1 MLTSV
6 LGLCFGIVLLLVAG
20 TALVS
25 GASSIAAR
33 FGVSPAVVG
42 LTIVAFGTSA
52 PELVVNIAGAIR
64 NETALAFGNVV
75 GSNLANLGL
84 VLGLAAIFRPV
95 EIHGRFVLREL
106 PLFLLA
112 TAMILVLSIDPILR
126 DSRPLLD
133 RSDGVA
139 ILLLF
144 LVFLYISILDVFR
157 PHSDDVLLSEIE
169 AIPVI
174 SKKPRMT
181 IAWALTVFGIAG
193 LFWGG
198 DVTVDN
204 GVALSA
210 ELAISSAIVGLFV
223 VAVGTSL
230 PELITSIIAALRG
243 ESDLALGNVIGSNI
257 FNSLFVLPLSA
268 IATPIDIPR
277 GGLLDLGSG
286 LVLASV
292 IVLVFSFGRLRLNR
306 FIGAAMLSS
315 YLAYALFRFVY

>member
-6 LGLCFGIVLLLVAG
+6 LGLLFGIVLLLAAG

-25 GASSIAAR
+25 GASAIAAR
-33 FGVSPAVVG
+33 FGISPAVVG

-52 PELVVNIAGAIR
+52 PELVVNITGAIR
-64 NETALAFGNVV
+64 NETAIAFGNVV

-112 TAMILVLSIDPILR
+112 TAMILVLSLDPILR
-126 DSRPLLD
+126 NSAPLLD
-133 RSDGVA
+133 RSDGTA

-144 LVFLYISILDVFR
+144 LVFLYISVLDVFR
-157 PHSDDVLLSEIE
+157 PSSDGVLLKEIE
-169 AIPVI
+169 SNPVVRTR
-174 SKKPRMT
+174 SGLAMP
-181 IAWALTVFGIAG
+181 WLLTAFGIAG

-198 DVTVDN
+198 SLTIDN
-204 GVALSA
+204 GVELSTV
-210 ELAISSAIVGLFV
+210 LGISSSIVGLFV
-223 VAVGTSL
+223 IAVGTSL
-230 PELITSIIAALRG
+230 PELITSVVAAIRG

-268 IATPIDIPR
+268 MTRPVDIPE
-277 GGLLDLGSG
+277 GGLLDLSSG

-292 IVLVFSFGRLRLNR
+292 IVLIFSFGHFRLNR
-306 FIGAAMLSS
+306 VAGAAMLSA
-315 YLAYALFRFVY
+315 YLAYAVFRTFY